1 MADVL
6 HHEQCPQC
14 AANGNDNSRDNM
26 AVYSDGGK
34 HCFACGYH
42 VHGTEDW
49 NEQSMSVEN
58 IKDFSEESKQKI
70 KDSTSTKGKGYR
82 GLDDKITGPFGV
94 RYEYDEST
102 GAVAKQYYPVTIKGE
117 LSGYK
122 IRKHPKSFLS
132 VGETGKVC
140 DLFGQFKFKTGGKYV
155 LICGGEVDQLSA
167 YQMLREYQLSKSG
180 GEDYAPIAVVS
191 PTIGENCK
199 KQIQKQYDFLNQ
211 FERIVVGFDNDEA
224 GRKATEDVIDVLPRG
239 KVWIANWS
247 YKDPNEY
254 LVNGKSREFIRDFYN
269 AEKHTPAGVIA
280 SDKIFE
286 EVLKRAESDK
296 LPFAPFLDGLN
307 EMLAGGITYGFI
319 VNILAGSGCGKC
331 HGKGQEIVMHDLSLK
346 KVEDIQVGDKVMG
359 QDGSPRTV
367 LTLHNGVD
375 MLYRVTP
382 NKGLPYTVNS
392 KHLLVIESN
401 KTVKSRG
408 IIRDSRFTISAEDFY
423 NLPRGY
429 RERNFSGVRANLVNF
444 GNGNYE
450 DEAYIL
456 GLWLAEGT
464 TMKPQFTLGRKD
476 QEVHDA
482 LFEYVKRNNYRLNVS
497 PSCDRKGSVSYDVS
511 GGYLVKLRE
520 EFGVLGNKH
529 IPEKFIN
536 ADYSTRLELLAGF
549 LDGDG
554 YAASGGFEM
563 TLKDNQLAKDI
574 ILLAKT
580 LGLSVKSKKKWC
592 KCQNFDGDWYV
603 RIRIFGGADKIPNRV
618 KRKKC
623 VTTPNKNV
631 YRASLNIEMEGIGE
645 YYGFEVDGDHMYC
658 LPDMQIT
665 HNSSFIN
672 ENTIFWTKEIGVKV
686 GVVSLEA
693 DAGYYGE
700 QLLSRYIGKKI
711 ALIDNKED
719 KIKLLTSDD
728 TKKIAHDLFTNSD
741 GSPSFYILDDRG
753 DFSQLQDK
761 IEELVVAFG
770 VRVIVIDVIS
780 DVFAGM
786 TIEQVDKWMQW
797 EKCLVKQYNC
807 ILVNIAHVRKAASGE
822 KAGSQ
827 GAFLTEESL
836 IGSGTQ
842 YRSAG
847 INISLQRDKNAE
859 DEVERNTT
867 YVHLLKS
874 RDTGMTGKACEVY
887 YDLKSHTLYD
897 KEYYFSHVT

>member
-155 LICGGEVDQLSA
+155 LIAPGEVDQLSA

-319 VNILAGSGCGKC
+319 VNILAGSGCGK
-331 HGKGQEIVMHDLSLK
+331 
-346 KVEDIQVGDKVMG
+346 
-359 QDGSPRTV
+359 
-367 LTLHNGVD
+367 
-375 MLYRVTP
+375 
-382 NKGLPYTVNS
+382 
-392 KHLLVIESN
+392 
-401 KTVKSRG
+401 
-408 IIRDSRFTISAEDFY
+408 SA
-423 NLPRGY
+423 L
-429 RERNFSGVRANLVNF
+429 
-444 GNGNYE
+444 
-450 DEAYIL
+450 
-456 GLWLAEGT
+456 
-464 TMKPQFTLGRKD
+464 
-476 QEVHDA
+476 
-482 LFEYVKRNNYRLNVS
+482 
-497 PSCDRKGSVSYDVS
+497 
-511 GGYLVKLRE
+511 
-520 EFGVLGNKH
+520 
-529 IPEKFIN
+529 
-536 ADYSTRLELLAGF
+536 
-549 LDGDG
+549 
-554 YAASGGFEM
+554 
-563 TLKDNQLAKDI
+563 
-574 ILLAKT
+574 
-580 LGLSVKSKKKWC
+580 
-592 KCQNFDGDWYV
+592 
-603 RIRIFGGADKIPNRV
+603 
-618 KRKKC
+618 
-623 VTTPNKNV
+623 
-631 YRASLNIEMEGIGE
+631 
-645 YYGFEVDGDHMYC
+645 
-658 LPDMQIT
+658 
-665 HNSSFIN
+665 IN
-672 ENTIFWTKEIGVKV
+672 ENVIHWTKKLDVKV

-719 KIKLLTSDD
+719 KVKLLTSDD
-728 TKKIAHDLFTNSD
+728 TKRLAHELFTSVD

-770 VRVIVIDVIS
+770 VRVIIIDVIS

-807 ILVNIAHVRKAASGE
+807 ILVNIAHVRKASGGE
-822 KAGSQ
+822 QAGSQ
-827 GAFLTEESL
+827 GAFLTEESIL
-836 IGSGTQ
+836 GSGSQ
-842 YRSAG
+842 FRSAG

-897 KEYYFSHVT
+897 KEYYFSHVDKPQF

>member
-6 HHEQCPQC
+6 RHEQCPQC

-49 NEQSMSVEN
+49 EESGMSVEN
-58 IKDFSEESKQKI
+58 IKDFSEEAKQKI
-70 KDSTSTKGKGYR
+70 KDITSTKGKGYR

-122 IRKHPKSFLS
+122 IRMEPKDFRSI
-132 VGETGKVC
+132 GETGKVC
-140 DLFGQFKFKTGGKYV
+140 DLFGQFKYKTGGKYV
-155 LICGGEVDQLSA
+155 AITGGEVDMLSA
-167 YQMLREYQLSKSG
+167 YQMLREYQLSRG

-211 FERIVVGFDNDEA
+211 FERIIVGFDNDAA
-224 GRKATEDVIDVLPRG
+224 GKKAAEDIIDVLPRG
-239 KVWIANWS
+239 KVWIANWR

-254 LVNGKSREFIRDFYN
+254 LMAGKQKEFVQDFYN

-296 LPFAPFLDGLN
+296 LPFAPFLGGLN

-319 VNILAGSGCGKC
+319 VNILAGSGCGK
-331 HGKGQEIVMHDLSLK
+331 
-346 KVEDIQVGDKVMG
+346 
-359 QDGSPRTV
+359 
-367 LTLHNGVD
+367 
-375 MLYRVTP
+375 
-382 NKGLPYTVNS
+382 
-392 KHLLVIESN
+392 
-401 KTVKSRG
+401 
-408 IIRDSRFTISAEDFY
+408 SA
-423 NLPRGY
+423 L
-429 RERNFSGVRANLVNF
+429 
-444 GNGNYE
+444 
-450 DEAYIL
+450 
-456 GLWLAEGT
+456 
-464 TMKPQFTLGRKD
+464 
-476 QEVHDA
+476 
-482 LFEYVKRNNYRLNVS
+482 
-497 PSCDRKGSVSYDVS
+497 
-511 GGYLVKLRE
+511 
-520 EFGVLGNKH
+520 
-529 IPEKFIN
+529 
-536 ADYSTRLELLAGF
+536 
-549 LDGDG
+549 
-554 YAASGGFEM
+554 
-563 TLKDNQLAKDI
+563 
-574 ILLAKT
+574 
-580 LGLSVKSKKKWC
+580 
-592 KCQNFDGDWYV
+592 
-603 RIRIFGGADKIPNRV
+603 
-618 KRKKC
+618 
-623 VTTPNKNV
+623 
-631 YRASLNIEMEGIGE
+631 
-645 YYGFEVDGDHMYC
+645 
-658 LPDMQIT
+658 
-665 HNSSFIN
+665 IN
-672 ENTIFWTKEIGVKV
+672 ENVIHWTKKLNVKV

-719 KIKLLTSDD
+719 KVKLLTSEE
-728 TKKIAHDLFTNSD
+728 TKQLAHDLFTSED

-753 DFSQLQDK
+753 DFSQLQEK

-770 VRVIVIDVIS
+770 VRVIIIDVIS

-807 ILVNIAHVRKAASGE
+807 ILVNIAHVRKASGGE
-822 KAGSQ
+822 QAGSQ
-827 GAFLTEESL
+827 GAFLTEESIL
-836 IGSGTQ
+836 GSGSQ
-842 YRSAG
+842 FRSAG

-859 DEVERNTT
+859 DEIDRNTT

-874 RDTGMTGKACEVY
+874 RDTGMTGKACEVF

>member
-58 IKDFSEESKQKI
+58 IKDFSEESRQKI
-70 KDSTSTKGKGYR
+70 KDSTSTKGNGYR

-296 LPFAPFLDGLN
+296 LPFAPFLEGLN
-307 EMLAGGITYGFI
+307 DMLAGGITYGFI
-319 VNILAGSGCGKC
+319 VNILAGSGCGK
-331 HGKGQEIVMHDLSLK
+331 
-346 KVEDIQVGDKVMG
+346 
-359 QDGSPRTV
+359 
-367 LTLHNGVD
+367 
-375 MLYRVTP
+375 
-382 NKGLPYTVNS
+382 
-392 KHLLVIESN
+392 
-401 KTVKSRG
+401 
-408 IIRDSRFTISAEDFY
+408 SA
-423 NLPRGY
+423 L
-429 RERNFSGVRANLVNF
+429 
-444 GNGNYE
+444 
-450 DEAYIL
+450 
-456 GLWLAEGT
+456 
-464 TMKPQFTLGRKD
+464 
-476 QEVHDA
+476 
-482 LFEYVKRNNYRLNVS
+482 
-497 PSCDRKGSVSYDVS
+497 
-511 GGYLVKLRE
+511 
-520 EFGVLGNKH
+520 
-529 IPEKFIN
+529 
-536 ADYSTRLELLAGF
+536 
-549 LDGDG
+549 
-554 YAASGGFEM
+554 
-563 TLKDNQLAKDI
+563 
-574 ILLAKT
+574 
-580 LGLSVKSKKKWC
+580 
-592 KCQNFDGDWYV
+592 
-603 RIRIFGGADKIPNRV
+603 
-618 KRKKC
+618 
-623 VTTPNKNV
+623 
-631 YRASLNIEMEGIGE
+631 
-645 YYGFEVDGDHMYC
+645 
-658 LPDMQIT
+658 
-665 HNSSFIN
+665 IN
-672 ENTIFWTKEIGVKV
+672 ENVIHWTKKLDVKV

-719 KIKLLTSDD
+719 KVKLLTSDD
-728 TKKIAHDLFTNSD
+728 TKRLAHELFTSVD

-770 VRVIVIDVIS
+770 VRVIIIDVIS

-807 ILVNIAHVRKAASGE
+807 ILVNIAHVRKASGGE
-822 KAGSQ
+822 QAGSQ
-827 GAFLTEESL
+827 GAFLTEESIL
-836 IGSGTQ
+836 GSGSQ
-842 YRSAG
+842 FRSAG

-897 KEYYFSHVT
+897 KEYYFSHVDKPQF

>member
-42 VHGTEDW
+42 MHGTEDW
-49 NEQSMSVEN
+49 NEKSMSVEN
-58 IKDFSEESKQKI
+58 IKEFSEEAKQKI

-82 GLDDKITGPFGV
+82 GLDDKITGPFGI

-122 IRKHPKSFLS
+122 IRKQPKSFLS

-254 LVNGKSREFIRDFYN
+254 LVNGKSKEFIRDFYN

-319 VNILAGSGCGKC
+319 VNILAGSGCGK
-331 HGKGQEIVMHDLSLK
+331 
-346 KVEDIQVGDKVMG
+346 
-359 QDGSPRTV
+359 
-367 LTLHNGVD
+367 
-375 MLYRVTP
+375 
-382 NKGLPYTVNS
+382 
-392 KHLLVIESN
+392 
-401 KTVKSRG
+401 
-408 IIRDSRFTISAEDFY
+408 SA
-423 NLPRGY
+423 L
-429 RERNFSGVRANLVNF
+429 
-444 GNGNYE
+444 
-450 DEAYIL
+450 
-456 GLWLAEGT
+456 
-464 TMKPQFTLGRKD
+464 
-476 QEVHDA
+476 
-482 LFEYVKRNNYRLNVS
+482 
-497 PSCDRKGSVSYDVS
+497 
-511 GGYLVKLRE
+511 
-520 EFGVLGNKH
+520 
-529 IPEKFIN
+529 
-536 ADYSTRLELLAGF
+536 
-549 LDGDG
+549 
-554 YAASGGFEM
+554 
-563 TLKDNQLAKDI
+563 
-574 ILLAKT
+574 
-580 LGLSVKSKKKWC
+580 
-592 KCQNFDGDWYV
+592 
-603 RIRIFGGADKIPNRV
+603 
-618 KRKKC
+618 
-623 VTTPNKNV
+623 
-631 YRASLNIEMEGIGE
+631 
-645 YYGFEVDGDHMYC
+645 
-658 LPDMQIT
+658 
-665 HNSSFIN
+665 IN
-672 ENTIFWTKEIGVKV
+672 ENVIHWTKKLDVKV

-719 KIKLLTSDD
+719 KVKLLTSDD
-728 TKKIAHDLFTNSD
+728 TKRLAHELFTSAD

-753 DFSQLQDK
+753 DFSQLQEK

-770 VRVIVIDVIS
+770 VRVIIIDVIS

-807 ILVNIAHVRKAASGE
+807 ILVNIAHVRKASGGE
-822 KAGSQ
+822 QAGSQ
-827 GAFLTEESL
+827 GAFLTEESIL
-836 IGSGTQ
+836 GSGSQ
-842 YRSAG
+842 FRSAG

-859 DEVERNTT
+859 DEIDRNTT

-874 RDTGMTGKACEVY
+874 RDTGMTGKACEVF

>member
-14 AANGNDNSRDNM
+14 ATNGNDRSHDNM

-42 VHGTEDW
+42 IHGTEIW
-49 NEQSMSVEN
+49 NEERMSSAEN
-58 IKDFSEESKQKI
+58 IKEFTEESKEKI
-70 KDSTSTKGKGYR
+70 KQITSTKGKGYR
-82 GLDDKITGPFGV
+82 GLDDKTTSPFGV

-102 GAVAKQYYPVTIKGE
+102 GEVLKQYYPITIKGE

-140 DLFGQFKFKTGGKYV
+140 DLFGQFKFKQSGKYV
-155 LICGGEVDQLSA
+155 LLVGGECFPGNIEVLTENGFVRFDQLEKGVKVYQHSFDASQSGFAVPYAYTEKDYVGELINVKSSVANIMCTPDHNLVFVTQKGKVKIQPAKEHFSVGWSIPTVTKYQGKGINLTADQISLTIAICADSKIDKRVNSRGQVHFEFIKYRKIERLAMLLKSLNISYTTYTSERVKTGQVYTTFNFKLPDFVEDKMLPKSWLADATYEQQNHILDEIILWDGNLVKDRNAFEFSSKHFEEASFVQSLAILNGRYAGIRKRNNSLGEWYAVKVSNTKVNISCQSVSKTTSDYNGKVYCVSVPSGMIITRNNGKIAVTGNCDQLSA
-167 YQMLREYQLSKSG
+167 FQMLREYQLGRTG

-211 FERIVVGFDNDEA
+211 FERIIVGFDNDDA

-254 LVNGKSREFIRDFYN
+254 LVSGKSREFIRDFYN
-269 AEKHTPAGVIA
+269 AEKHTPAGVLA
-280 SDKIFE
+280 SDKIYE

-296 LPFAPFLDGLN
+296 LPFAPFLNGLN
-307 EMLAGGITYGFI
+307 DMLAGGITYGFI
-319 VNILAGSGCGKC
+319 VNILAGSGAGK
-331 HGKGQEIVMHDLSLK
+331 
-346 KVEDIQVGDKVMG
+346 
-359 QDGSPRTV
+359 
-367 LTLHNGVD
+367 
-375 MLYRVTP
+375 
-382 NKGLPYTVNS
+382 
-392 KHLLVIESN
+392 
-401 KTVKSRG
+401 
-408 IIRDSRFTISAEDFY
+408 
-423 NLPRGY
+423 
-429 RERNFSGVRANLVNF
+429 
-444 GNGNYE
+444 
-450 DEAYIL
+450 
-456 GLWLAEGT
+456 
-464 TMKPQFTLGRKD
+464 
-476 QEVHDA
+476 
-482 LFEYVKRNNYRLNVS
+482 
-497 PSCDRKGSVSYDVS
+497 
-511 GGYLVKLRE
+511 
-520 EFGVLGNKH
+520 
-529 IPEKFIN
+529 
-536 ADYSTRLELLAGF
+536 
-549 LDGDG
+549 
-554 YAASGGFEM
+554 
-563 TLKDNQLAKDI
+563 
-574 ILLAKT
+574 
-580 LGLSVKSKKKWC
+580 
-592 KCQNFDGDWYV
+592 
-603 RIRIFGGADKIPNRV
+603 
-618 KRKKC
+618 
-623 VTTPNKNV
+623 
-631 YRASLNIEMEGIGE
+631 
-645 YYGFEVDGDHMYC
+645 
-658 LPDMQIT
+658 
-665 HNSSFIN
+665 SSFIN

-728 TKKIAHDLFTNSD
+728 TKKIAHELFTNSD

-786 TIEQVDKWMQW
+786 TIDQVDKWMQW

-807 ILVNIAHVRKAASGE
+807 ILVNIAHVRKAGSGE

-874 RDTGMTGKACEVY
+874 RDTGMTGKACEVF

>member
-6 HHEQCPQC
+6 RHEQCPQC

-49 NEQSMSVEN
+49 NEDDMSVEN
-58 IKDFSEESKQKI
+58 IKDFSEEAKQKI
-70 KDSTSTKGKGYR
+70 KESTSTKGKGYR

-132 VGETGKVC
+132 VGETGRIC
-140 DLFGQFKFKTGGKYV
+140 DLFGQFKFKQAGKYV

-167 YQMLREYQLSKSG
+167 YQMLREYQLSKAG

-211 FERIVVGFDNDEA
+211 FERIIVGFDNDDA

-239 KVWIANWS
+239 KVWIANWN

-254 LVNGKSREFIRDFYN
+254 LVNGKSKEFVRDFYN

-296 LPFAPFLDGLN
+296 LPFAPFLGGLN

-319 VNILAGSGCGKC
+319 VNILAGSGCGK
-331 HGKGQEIVMHDLSLK
+331 
-346 KVEDIQVGDKVMG
+346 
-359 QDGSPRTV
+359 
-367 LTLHNGVD
+367 
-375 MLYRVTP
+375 
-382 NKGLPYTVNS
+382 
-392 KHLLVIESN
+392 
-401 KTVKSRG
+401 
-408 IIRDSRFTISAEDFY
+408 SA
-423 NLPRGY
+423 L
-429 RERNFSGVRANLVNF
+429 
-444 GNGNYE
+444 
-450 DEAYIL
+450 
-456 GLWLAEGT
+456 
-464 TMKPQFTLGRKD
+464 
-476 QEVHDA
+476 
-482 LFEYVKRNNYRLNVS
+482 
-497 PSCDRKGSVSYDVS
+497 
-511 GGYLVKLRE
+511 
-520 EFGVLGNKH
+520 
-529 IPEKFIN
+529 
-536 ADYSTRLELLAGF
+536 
-549 LDGDG
+549 
-554 YAASGGFEM
+554 
-563 TLKDNQLAKDI
+563 
-574 ILLAKT
+574 
-580 LGLSVKSKKKWC
+580 
-592 KCQNFDGDWYV
+592 
-603 RIRIFGGADKIPNRV
+603 
-618 KRKKC
+618 
-623 VTTPNKNV
+623 
-631 YRASLNIEMEGIGE
+631 
-645 YYGFEVDGDHMYC
+645 
-658 LPDMQIT
+658 
-665 HNSSFIN
+665 IN
-672 ENTIFWTKEIGVKV
+672 ENVIHWTKKLNVKV

-719 KIKLLTSDD
+719 KVKLLTSEE
-728 TKKIAHDLFTNSD
+728 TKQLAHDLFTSED

-753 DFSQLQDK
+753 DFSQLQEK

-770 VRVIVIDVIS
+770 VRVIIIDVIS

-807 ILVNIAHVRKAASGE
+807 ILVNIAHVRKASGGE
-822 KAGSQ
+822 QAGSQ
-827 GAFLTEESL
+827 GAFLTEESIL
-836 IGSGTQ
+836 GSGSQ
-842 YRSAG
+842 FRSAG

-859 DEVERNTT
+859 DEIDRNTT

-874 RDTGMTGKACEVY
+874 RDTGMTGKACEVF

>member
-6 HHEQCPQC
+6 RHEQCPQC

-49 NEQSMSVEN
+49 EEGSMSVEN
-58 IKDFSEESKQKI
+58 IKDFSEEAKQKI
-70 KDSTSTKGKGYR
+70 KDITSTKGKGYR

-102 GAVAKQYYPVTIKGE
+102 GAVAKQYYPVTINGE

-132 VGETGKVC
+132 VGETGRTC
-140 DLFGQFKFKTGGKYV
+140 DLFGQFKFKQSGKYV

-167 YQMLREYQLSKSG
+167 YQMLREYQLSKAG

-211 FERIVVGFDNDEA
+211 FERIIVGFDNDDA

-239 KVWIANWS
+239 KVWIANWN

-254 LVNGKSREFIRDFYN
+254 LVNGKSKEFVRDFYN

-296 LPFAPFLDGLN
+296 LPFAPFLGGLN

-319 VNILAGSGCGKC
+319 VNILAGSGCGK
-331 HGKGQEIVMHDLSLK
+331 
-346 KVEDIQVGDKVMG
+346 
-359 QDGSPRTV
+359 
-367 LTLHNGVD
+367 
-375 MLYRVTP
+375 
-382 NKGLPYTVNS
+382 
-392 KHLLVIESN
+392 
-401 KTVKSRG
+401 
-408 IIRDSRFTISAEDFY
+408 SA
-423 NLPRGY
+423 L
-429 RERNFSGVRANLVNF
+429 
-444 GNGNYE
+444 
-450 DEAYIL
+450 
-456 GLWLAEGT
+456 
-464 TMKPQFTLGRKD
+464 
-476 QEVHDA
+476 
-482 LFEYVKRNNYRLNVS
+482 
-497 PSCDRKGSVSYDVS
+497 
-511 GGYLVKLRE
+511 
-520 EFGVLGNKH
+520 
-529 IPEKFIN
+529 
-536 ADYSTRLELLAGF
+536 
-549 LDGDG
+549 
-554 YAASGGFEM
+554 
-563 TLKDNQLAKDI
+563 
-574 ILLAKT
+574 
-580 LGLSVKSKKKWC
+580 
-592 KCQNFDGDWYV
+592 
-603 RIRIFGGADKIPNRV
+603 
-618 KRKKC
+618 
-623 VTTPNKNV
+623 
-631 YRASLNIEMEGIGE
+631 
-645 YYGFEVDGDHMYC
+645 
-658 LPDMQIT
+658 
-665 HNSSFIN
+665 IN
-672 ENTIFWTKEIGVKV
+672 ENVIHWTKKLNVKV

-719 KIKLLTSDD
+719 KVKLLTSEE
-728 TKKIAHDLFTNSD
+728 TKQLAHDLFTSED

-753 DFSQLQDK
+753 DFSQLQEK

-770 VRVIVIDVIS
+770 VRVIIIDVIS

-807 ILVNIAHVRKAASGE
+807 ILVNIAHVRKASGGE
-822 KAGSQ
+822 QAGSQ
-827 GAFLTEESL
+827 GAFLTEESIL
-836 IGSGTQ
+836 GSGSQ
-842 YRSAG
+842 FRSAG

-859 DEVERNTT
+859 DEIDRNTT

-874 RDTGMTGKACEVY
+874 RDTGMTGKACEVF

>member
-49 NEQSMSVEN
+49 EEDDMSVEN
-58 IKDFSEESKQKI
+58 IKDFSEEAKQKI
-70 KDSTSTKGKGYR
+70 KDITSTKGKGYR

-155 LICGGEVDQLSA
+155 LLTGGECFPGDVEVLTECGFVRFDHLEKGMKVYQHSFEATGDFVVPYAYTEKDYKGNLVRTKSSRYDVICTENHNMVYVTQTDKIIVQPASQHFSAGWNLPVTSSYSGCGINLTNDEIALVIAICADSKLDHRVRTNKQAHFAFVKERKIIRLKGILDRLEIPYTSYTNTWVEGKTYTTFNLKIPDYVSDKFLPVSWLKDATREQAEFILNEIIHWDGNLVKERDAFEFNSKHKREVDFVQAIATLVGRYAAVRFRKNQYGEWWSTRVSGKKNKVSCQAIKKTTEYFEGKVYCVSVPTGMIIVRNNGKIAVVGNCDQLSA
-167 YQMLREYQLSKSG
+167 YQMLREYQLSKAG

-211 FERIVVGFDNDEA
+211 FERIIVGFDNDNA

-239 KVWIANWS
+239 KVWIANWN

-254 LVNGKSREFIRDFYN
+254 LVNGKSKEFVRDFYN

-296 LPFAPFLDGLN
+296 LPFAPFLGGLN

-319 VNILAGSGCGKC
+319 VNILAGSGCGK
-331 HGKGQEIVMHDLSLK
+331 
-346 KVEDIQVGDKVMG
+346 
-359 QDGSPRTV
+359 
-367 LTLHNGVD
+367 
-375 MLYRVTP
+375 
-382 NKGLPYTVNS
+382 
-392 KHLLVIESN
+392 
-401 KTVKSRG
+401 
-408 IIRDSRFTISAEDFY
+408 SA
-423 NLPRGY
+423 L
-429 RERNFSGVRANLVNF
+429 
-444 GNGNYE
+444 
-450 DEAYIL
+450 
-456 GLWLAEGT
+456 
-464 TMKPQFTLGRKD
+464 
-476 QEVHDA
+476 
-482 LFEYVKRNNYRLNVS
+482 
-497 PSCDRKGSVSYDVS
+497 
-511 GGYLVKLRE
+511 
-520 EFGVLGNKH
+520 
-529 IPEKFIN
+529 
-536 ADYSTRLELLAGF
+536 
-549 LDGDG
+549 
-554 YAASGGFEM
+554 
-563 TLKDNQLAKDI
+563 
-574 ILLAKT
+574 
-580 LGLSVKSKKKWC
+580 
-592 KCQNFDGDWYV
+592 
-603 RIRIFGGADKIPNRV
+603 
-618 KRKKC
+618 
-623 VTTPNKNV
+623 
-631 YRASLNIEMEGIGE
+631 
-645 YYGFEVDGDHMYC
+645 
-658 LPDMQIT
+658 
-665 HNSSFIN
+665 IN
-672 ENTIFWTKEIGVKV
+672 ENVIHWTKKLNVKV

-719 KIKLLTSDD
+719 KVKLLTSEE
-728 TKKIAHDLFTNSD
+728 TKQLAHDLFTSED

-753 DFSQLQDK
+753 DFSQLQEK

-770 VRVIVIDVIS
+770 VRVIIIDVIS

-807 ILVNIAHVRKAASGE
+807 ILVNIAHVRKASGGE
-822 KAGSQ
+822 QAGSQ
-827 GAFLTEESL
+827 GAFLTEESIL
-836 IGSGTQ
+836 GSGSQ
-842 YRSAG
+842 FRSAG

-859 DEVERNTT
+859 DEIDRNTT

-874 RDTGMTGKACEVY
+874 RDTGMTGKACEVF

-897 KEYYFSHVT
+897 KEYYFTHVEPPQF

>member
-14 AANGNDNSRDNM
+14 AANGNDRSRDNM

-49 NEQSMSVEN
+49 NEESMSVEN
-58 IKDFSEESKQKI
+58 IKDFSEEAKQKI

-132 VGETGKVC
+132 VGETGRTC
-140 DLFGQFKFKTGGKYV
+140 DLFGQFKFKQAGKYV

-167 YQMLREYQLSKSG
+167 YQMLREYQLSKAG

-211 FERIVVGFDNDEA
+211 FERIIVGFDNDDA

-239 KVWIANWS
+239 KVWITNWN

-254 LVNGKSREFIRDFYN
+254 LVNGKSKEFVRDFYN

-296 LPFAPFLDGLN
+296 LPFAPFLGGLN

-319 VNILAGSGCGKC
+319 VNILAGSGCGK
-331 HGKGQEIVMHDLSLK
+331 
-346 KVEDIQVGDKVMG
+346 
-359 QDGSPRTV
+359 
-367 LTLHNGVD
+367 
-375 MLYRVTP
+375 
-382 NKGLPYTVNS
+382 
-392 KHLLVIESN
+392 
-401 KTVKSRG
+401 
-408 IIRDSRFTISAEDFY
+408 SA
-423 NLPRGY
+423 L
-429 RERNFSGVRANLVNF
+429 
-444 GNGNYE
+444 
-450 DEAYIL
+450 
-456 GLWLAEGT
+456 
-464 TMKPQFTLGRKD
+464 
-476 QEVHDA
+476 
-482 LFEYVKRNNYRLNVS
+482 
-497 PSCDRKGSVSYDVS
+497 
-511 GGYLVKLRE
+511 
-520 EFGVLGNKH
+520 
-529 IPEKFIN
+529 
-536 ADYSTRLELLAGF
+536 
-549 LDGDG
+549 
-554 YAASGGFEM
+554 
-563 TLKDNQLAKDI
+563 
-574 ILLAKT
+574 
-580 LGLSVKSKKKWC
+580 
-592 KCQNFDGDWYV
+592 
-603 RIRIFGGADKIPNRV
+603 
-618 KRKKC
+618 
-623 VTTPNKNV
+623 
-631 YRASLNIEMEGIGE
+631 
-645 YYGFEVDGDHMYC
+645 
-658 LPDMQIT
+658 
-665 HNSSFIN
+665 IN
-672 ENTIFWTKEIGVKV
+672 ENVIHWTKKLNVKV

-719 KIKLLTSDD
+719 KVKLLTSEE
-728 TKKIAHDLFTNSD
+728 TKQLAHDLFTSED

-753 DFSQLQDK
+753 DFSQLQEK

-770 VRVIVIDVIS
+770 VRVIIIDVIS

-807 ILVNIAHVRKAASGE
+807 ILVNIAHVRKASGGE
-822 KAGSQ
+822 QAGSQ
-827 GAFLTEESL
+827 GAFLTEESIL
-836 IGSGTQ
+836 GSGSQ
-842 YRSAG
+842 FRSAG

-859 DEVERNTT
+859 DEIDRNTT

-874 RDTGMTGKACEVY
+874 RDTGMTGKACEVF

>member
-6 HHEQCPQC
+6 RHEQCPQC
-14 AANGNDNSRDNM
+14 AANGNDRSHDNM

-42 VHGTEDW
+42 VHGTEEW
-49 NEQSMSVEN
+49 NEENMSVEN
-58 IKDFSEESKQKI
+58 IKEFSEEAKQKI
-70 KDSTSTKGKGYR
+70 KDITSTKGKWYR
-82 GLDDKITGPFGV
+82 GLDDKITSPFGV
-94 RYEYDEST
+94 RYEYDEET

-132 VGETGKVC
+132 VGETGRTC
-140 DLFGQFKFKTGGKYV
+140 DLFGQFKFKQAGKYV

-167 YQMLREYQLSKSG
+167 YQMLREYQLSKAG

-211 FERIVVGFDNDEA
+211 FERIIVGFDNDDA

-239 KVWIANWS
+239 KVWIANWN

-254 LVNGKSREFIRDFYN
+254 LVNGKSKEFVRDFYN

-296 LPFAPFLDGLN
+296 LPFAPFLGGLN

-319 VNILAGSGCGKC
+319 VNILAGSGCGK
-331 HGKGQEIVMHDLSLK
+331 
-346 KVEDIQVGDKVMG
+346 
-359 QDGSPRTV
+359 
-367 LTLHNGVD
+367 
-375 MLYRVTP
+375 
-382 NKGLPYTVNS
+382 
-392 KHLLVIESN
+392 
-401 KTVKSRG
+401 
-408 IIRDSRFTISAEDFY
+408 SA
-423 NLPRGY
+423 L
-429 RERNFSGVRANLVNF
+429 
-444 GNGNYE
+444 
-450 DEAYIL
+450 
-456 GLWLAEGT
+456 
-464 TMKPQFTLGRKD
+464 
-476 QEVHDA
+476 
-482 LFEYVKRNNYRLNVS
+482 
-497 PSCDRKGSVSYDVS
+497 
-511 GGYLVKLRE
+511 
-520 EFGVLGNKH
+520 
-529 IPEKFIN
+529 
-536 ADYSTRLELLAGF
+536 
-549 LDGDG
+549 
-554 YAASGGFEM
+554 
-563 TLKDNQLAKDI
+563 
-574 ILLAKT
+574 
-580 LGLSVKSKKKWC
+580 
-592 KCQNFDGDWYV
+592 
-603 RIRIFGGADKIPNRV
+603 
-618 KRKKC
+618 
-623 VTTPNKNV
+623 
-631 YRASLNIEMEGIGE
+631 
-645 YYGFEVDGDHMYC
+645 
-658 LPDMQIT
+658 
-665 HNSSFIN
+665 IN
-672 ENTIFWTKEIGVKV
+672 ENVIHWTKKLNVKV

-719 KIKLLTSDD
+719 KVKLLTSEE
-728 TKKIAHDLFTNSD
+728 TKQLAHDLFTSED

-753 DFSQLQDK
+753 DFSQLQEK

-770 VRVIVIDVIS
+770 VRVIIIDVIS

-807 ILVNIAHVRKAASGE
+807 ILVNIAHVRKASGGE
-822 KAGSQ
+822 QAGSQ
-827 GAFLTEESL
+827 GAFLTEESIL
-836 IGSGTQ
+836 GSGSQ
-842 YRSAG
+842 FRSAG

-859 DEVERNTT
+859 DEIDRNTT

-874 RDTGMTGKACEVY
+874 RDTGMTGKACEVF

>member
-6 HHEQCPQC
+6 RHEQCPQC

-49 NEQSMSVEN
+49 EEENMSVEN
-58 IKDFSEESKQKI
+58 IKDFSEEAKQKI
-70 KDSTSTKGKGYR
+70 KDITSTKGKGYR

-132 VGETGKVC
+132 IGETGRTC
-140 DLFGQFKFKTGGKYV
+140 DLFGQFKFKQAGKYV
-155 LICGGEVDQLSA
+155 LLVGGECFPGEVEVLTEKGFVRFDELEKGSKVYQHSFDLGQSGFVVPYAYTEKEYSGELVNVTSSVANITCTPDHNLVFVTQKGEVKVQPAKEHFSKGWSIPTVTNHSGVGISLTDEQISLIIAICADSKIDKRVNSRGQVHFEFIKQRKIERLTMLLESLGISYTTYTSERVKTGQVYTTFNFKLPDFVEGKMLPKSWLADATCEQQNHILDEIILWDGNLVKGRNAFEFSSKHLDEASFVQSLAVLNGRYAGIRKRNNHLGEWYAVKVSNTKMNISCQSVVKSTSDYNGKVYCVSVPSGMIVTRNSGKIAIVGNCDQLSA
-167 YQMLREYQLSKSG
+167 YQMLREYQLSKAG

-211 FERIVVGFDNDEA
+211 FERIIVGFDNDNA

-239 KVWIANWS
+239 KVWIANWN

-254 LVNGKSREFIRDFYN
+254 LVNGKSREFVRDFYN

-296 LPFAPFLDGLN
+296 LPFAPFLGGLN

-319 VNILAGSGCGKC
+319 VNILAGSGCGK
-331 HGKGQEIVMHDLSLK
+331 
-346 KVEDIQVGDKVMG
+346 
-359 QDGSPRTV
+359 
-367 LTLHNGVD
+367 
-375 MLYRVTP
+375 
-382 NKGLPYTVNS
+382 
-392 KHLLVIESN
+392 
-401 KTVKSRG
+401 
-408 IIRDSRFTISAEDFY
+408 SA
-423 NLPRGY
+423 L
-429 RERNFSGVRANLVNF
+429 
-444 GNGNYE
+444 
-450 DEAYIL
+450 
-456 GLWLAEGT
+456 
-464 TMKPQFTLGRKD
+464 
-476 QEVHDA
+476 
-482 LFEYVKRNNYRLNVS
+482 
-497 PSCDRKGSVSYDVS
+497 
-511 GGYLVKLRE
+511 
-520 EFGVLGNKH
+520 
-529 IPEKFIN
+529 
-536 ADYSTRLELLAGF
+536 
-549 LDGDG
+549 
-554 YAASGGFEM
+554 
-563 TLKDNQLAKDI
+563 
-574 ILLAKT
+574 
-580 LGLSVKSKKKWC
+580 
-592 KCQNFDGDWYV
+592 
-603 RIRIFGGADKIPNRV
+603 
-618 KRKKC
+618 
-623 VTTPNKNV
+623 
-631 YRASLNIEMEGIGE
+631 
-645 YYGFEVDGDHMYC
+645 
-658 LPDMQIT
+658 
-665 HNSSFIN
+665 IN
-672 ENTIFWTKEIGVKV
+672 ENVIHWTKKLNVKV

-719 KIKLLTSDD
+719 KVKLLTSEE
-728 TKKIAHDLFTNSD
+728 TKQLAHDLFTSED

-753 DFSQLQDK
+753 DFSQLQEK

-770 VRVIVIDVIS
+770 VRVIIIDVIS

-807 ILVNIAHVRKAASGE
+807 ILVNIAHVRKASGGE
-822 KAGSQ
+822 QAGSQ
-827 GAFLTEESL
+827 GAFLTEESIL
-836 IGSGTQ
+836 GSGSQ
-842 YRSAG
+842 FRSAG

-859 DEVERNTT
+859 DEIDRNTT

-874 RDTGMTGKACEVY
+874 RDTGMTGKACEVF

-897 KEYYFSHVT
+897 KEYYFSHVEPPQF

>member
-6 HHEQCPQC
+6 RHEQCPQC

-49 NEQSMSVEN
+49 EESGMSVEN
-58 IKDFSEESKQKI
+58 IKDFSEEAKQKI
-70 KDSTSTKGKGYR
+70 KDITSTKGKGYR

-132 VGETGKVC
+132 VGETGRTC
-140 DLFGQFKFKTGGKYV
+140 DLFGQFKFKQAGKYV

-167 YQMLREYQLSKSG
+167 YQMLREYQLSKAG

-211 FERIVVGFDNDEA
+211 FERIIVGFDNDDA
-224 GRKATEDVIDVLPRG
+224 GHNATEDVIDVLPRG

-254 LVNGKSREFIRDFYN
+254 LVNGKSREFVRDFYN

-296 LPFAPFLDGLN
+296 LPFAPFLGGLN

-319 VNILAGSGCGKC
+319 VNILAGSGCGK
-331 HGKGQEIVMHDLSLK
+331 
-346 KVEDIQVGDKVMG
+346 
-359 QDGSPRTV
+359 
-367 LTLHNGVD
+367 
-375 MLYRVTP
+375 
-382 NKGLPYTVNS
+382 
-392 KHLLVIESN
+392 
-401 KTVKSRG
+401 
-408 IIRDSRFTISAEDFY
+408 SA
-423 NLPRGY
+423 L
-429 RERNFSGVRANLVNF
+429 
-444 GNGNYE
+444 
-450 DEAYIL
+450 
-456 GLWLAEGT
+456 
-464 TMKPQFTLGRKD
+464 
-476 QEVHDA
+476 
-482 LFEYVKRNNYRLNVS
+482 
-497 PSCDRKGSVSYDVS
+497 
-511 GGYLVKLRE
+511 
-520 EFGVLGNKH
+520 
-529 IPEKFIN
+529 
-536 ADYSTRLELLAGF
+536 
-549 LDGDG
+549 
-554 YAASGGFEM
+554 
-563 TLKDNQLAKDI
+563 
-574 ILLAKT
+574 
-580 LGLSVKSKKKWC
+580 
-592 KCQNFDGDWYV
+592 
-603 RIRIFGGADKIPNRV
+603 
-618 KRKKC
+618 
-623 VTTPNKNV
+623 
-631 YRASLNIEMEGIGE
+631 
-645 YYGFEVDGDHMYC
+645 
-658 LPDMQIT
+658 
-665 HNSSFIN
+665 IN
-672 ENTIFWTKEIGVKV
+672 ENVIHWTKKLNVKV

-719 KIKLLTSDD
+719 KVKLLTSEE
-728 TKKIAHDLFTNSD
+728 TKQLAHDLFTSED

-753 DFSQLQDK
+753 DFSQLQEK

-770 VRVIVIDVIS
+770 VRVIIIDVIS

-807 ILVNIAHVRKAASGE
+807 ILVNIAHVRKASGGE
-822 KAGSQ
+822 QAGSQ
-827 GAFLTEESL
+827 GAFLTEESIL
-836 IGSGTQ
+836 GSGSQ
-842 YRSAG
+842 FRSAG

-859 DEVERNTT
+859 DEIDRNTT

-874 RDTGMTGKACEVY
+874 RDTGMTGKACEVF

>member
-6 HHEQCPQC
+6 RHEQCPQC
-14 AANGNDNSRDNM
+14 AANGNDRSHDNM

-42 VHGTEDW
+42 VHGTEEW
-49 NEQSMSVEN
+49 NEENMSVEN
-58 IKDFSEESKQKI
+58 IKDFSEEARQKI
-70 KDSTSTKGKGYR
+70 KDITSTKGKGYR

-132 VGETGKVC
+132 VGETGRIC
-140 DLFGQFKFKTGGKYV
+140 DLFGQFKFKQAGKYV

-167 YQMLREYQLSKSG
+167 YQMLREYQLSKAG

-211 FERIVVGFDNDEA
+211 FERIIVGFDNDEA

-239 KVWIANWS
+239 KVWIANWG

-254 LVNGKSREFIRDFYN
+254 LVNGKSREFVRDFYN

-296 LPFAPFLDGLN
+296 LPFAPFLNGLN

-319 VNILAGSGCGKC
+319 VNILAGSGCGK
-331 HGKGQEIVMHDLSLK
+331 
-346 KVEDIQVGDKVMG
+346 
-359 QDGSPRTV
+359 
-367 LTLHNGVD
+367 
-375 MLYRVTP
+375 
-382 NKGLPYTVNS
+382 
-392 KHLLVIESN
+392 
-401 KTVKSRG
+401 
-408 IIRDSRFTISAEDFY
+408 SA
-423 NLPRGY
+423 L
-429 RERNFSGVRANLVNF
+429 
-444 GNGNYE
+444 
-450 DEAYIL
+450 
-456 GLWLAEGT
+456 
-464 TMKPQFTLGRKD
+464 
-476 QEVHDA
+476 
-482 LFEYVKRNNYRLNVS
+482 
-497 PSCDRKGSVSYDVS
+497 
-511 GGYLVKLRE
+511 
-520 EFGVLGNKH
+520 
-529 IPEKFIN
+529 
-536 ADYSTRLELLAGF
+536 
-549 LDGDG
+549 
-554 YAASGGFEM
+554 
-563 TLKDNQLAKDI
+563 
-574 ILLAKT
+574 
-580 LGLSVKSKKKWC
+580 
-592 KCQNFDGDWYV
+592 
-603 RIRIFGGADKIPNRV
+603 
-618 KRKKC
+618 
-623 VTTPNKNV
+623 
-631 YRASLNIEMEGIGE
+631 
-645 YYGFEVDGDHMYC
+645 
-658 LPDMQIT
+658 
-665 HNSSFIN
+665 IN
-672 ENTIFWTKEIGVKV
+672 ENVIHWTKKLDVKV

-719 KIKLLTSDD
+719 KVELLTSDN
-728 TKKIAHDLFTNSD
+728 TKRLAHELFTSED

-753 DFSQLQDK
+753 DFSQLQEK

-770 VRVIVIDVIS
+770 VRVIIIDVIS

-807 ILVNIAHVRKAASGE
+807 ILVNIAHVRKASGGE
-822 KAGSQ
+822 QAGSQ
-827 GAFLTEESL
+827 GAFLTEESIL
-836 IGSGTQ
+836 GSGSQ
-842 YRSAG
+842 FRSAG

-859 DEVERNTT
+859 DEIDRNTT

-874 RDTGMTGKACEVY
+874 RDTGMTGKACEVF